1 MARAAAR
8 IWANIECPDHVFRE
22 LDARHARQLLHLFPL
37 LGPLFSLSILMFS
50 VWDFWRDAGNAGT
63 ALLVRALL
71 VGLGALA
78 YCPCTVRVDPLYRVG
93 FLYVTHACALIVAE
107 YVLQDGFLYGL
118 AGITSCVFVA
128 SVLTLRMRTF
138 LALAALPSVLLTVLV
153 LLRLPLVD
161 SVNLLM
167 LYLYALALAATLMY
181 VVRSFRYQT
190 LQLEAQLL
198 RSAREDSLTGVS
210 NRGYLFE
217 QAEGAVALARRH
229 RRPLA
234 VAMLDIDH
242 FKQVNDNY
250 GHPVGD
256 SVIRA
261 LADTCVSG
269 LRTIDHFGRIGGEEF
284 VCVMPETDAEEALR
298 CAERLREE
306 ISRTRV
312 ATPQG
317 PLGFSVSI
325 GVAVL
330 APGCDTWPQ
339 LLHKADCALYLAKH
353 AGRNRCVLAA

>member
-1 MARAAAR
+1 MARAAVR

-22 LDARHARQLLHLFPL
+22 LDARHARQLLQLFPL

-50 VWDFWRDAGNAGT
+50 AWDFWRDAANAFD
-63 ALLVRALL
+63 ALQVRVLLVA
-71 VGLGALA
+71 LGALS
-78 YCPCTVRVDPLYRVG
+78 YCPCTARFKPLYRVG
-93 FLYVTHACALIVAE
+93 FLYVTHTCALIVAE

-138 LALAALPSVLLTVLV
+138 LALVALPSILLAVLTVL
-153 LLRLPLVD
+153 RLPAVD
-161 SVNLLM
+161 SVNQLM

-190 LQLEAQLL
+190 LQLESQLL

-217 QAEGAVALARRH
+217 LAESAVALARRH
-229 RRPLA
+229 HRPLA

-242 FKQVNDNY
+242 FKQVNDRY

-261 LADTCVSG
+261 LADTCVSE

-298 CAERLREE
+298 CAERLREH
-306 ISRTRV
+306 IGQVRV
-312 ATPQG
+312 ETPQG
-317 PLGFSVSI
+317 PLGFTVSI
-325 GVAVL
+325 GVTVL
-330 APGCDTWPQ
+330 APGRGNWEK
-339 LLHKADCALYLAKH
+339 LLQSADSALYSAKNG
-353 AGRNRCVLAA
+353 GRNCCVLAA